1 MARPTYKQCVAKA
14 FAPLVEASRL
24 PDISGNLTTQKL
36 STEDAE
42 VQFPKFNSLR
52 VTNSEPLFLPN
63 GGFFYPFLTTNSLAI
78 AISLHEDLEDLES
91 MMDTFLESNSASIE
105 PMDASSF
112 LFLSYHAYEYMR
124 LKQVYN
130 KQLMAENVINIV
142 DENYI
147 GHDIYDLISYYQPV
161 YIIYIPKES
170 AITMANQY
178 ALAVEIVN
186 LLPPLRPAI
195 IDQEFSE
202 AISKLIS
209 YPCID
214 SEKIFL
220 SLVSTRW
227 RYAFLELYR
236 CLEALLYVP
245 WMQDIQQHIPTSIP
259 LRDLYQKIRHSL
271 NWREHKSASFERIFD
286 LFENNL
292 ELSVHEKSIDIFF
305 DLTNSEGF
313 QRRWIGKRINKIRN
327 QLVHHEDSDDRSILS
342 VTEDQF
348 RSMSLYLAVFIGI
361 FCEEYDSKLR
371 VGKGD
376 SMTLTGHHS
385 S

>member
-14 FAPLVEASRL
+14 FAPLVEVSRL

-52 VTNSEPLFLPN
+52 VTDSEPLFLPN
-63 GGFFYPFLTTNSLAI
+63 GGFFYPFSTMDSVAI
-78 AISLHEDLEDLES
+78 AISLHEDLEDLEN
-91 MMDTFLESNSASIE
+91 MLDPFLESNSASIE

-112 LFLSYHAYEYMR
+112 LFLSYYAHEYMR
-124 LKQVYN
+124 LRQFFN
-130 KQLMAENVINIV
+130 KQLTAENVINIV

-178 ALAVEIVN
+178 ALAVEILN
-186 LLPPLRPAI
+186 LLPSLRPAI

-202 AISKLIS
+202 VISKLIS

-227 RYAFLELYR
+227 RYIFLELYR

-245 WMQDIQQHIPTSIP
+245 WMQDIQQHMPTSIP

-271 NWREHKSASFERIFD
+271 NWREHKSVSFERIFD
-286 LFENNL
+286 LFEHNL
-292 ELSVHEKSIDIFF
+292 ELCVHEKKVDIFF
-305 DLTNSEGF
+305 DLTNSEEF
-313 QRRWIGKRINKIRN
+313 KRRWIGKRINKIRN
-327 QLVHHEDSDDRSILS
+327 QLVHHEDSDDQSILS
-342 VTEDQF
+342 VTEAQF

-371 VGKGD
+371 AGKGD
-376 SMTLTGHHS
+376 QMILTGHHS